1 MASETLTRLVTYDDY
16 RHLPDDGKQ
25 YQIIGGELYMTPAPT
40 TIHQRVSR
48 NLLRLVDDY
57 VTQHN
62 LGEVFYAPVDVV
74 LSMTDVVQP
83 DIVFISSKRL
93 NIITKKNIVEAP
105 DLVVEILSEHT
116 ESIDRKKKKA
126 LYELHGVKEY
136 RIADP
141 HTRTLEIFTLEAT
154 GFEQYSRFSD
164 SGRSDVSTPIF
175 PEMSFKLNELWQ

>member
-40 TIHQRVSR
+40 TLHQRIA
-48 NLLRLVDDY
+48 LRIKVKLFEY
-57 VTQHN
+57 VEKKE
-62 LGEVFYAPVDVV
+62 LGEILDAPVDVV

-83 DIVFISSKRL
+83 DIVFVAKERL

-116 ESIDRKKKKA
+116 ESIDRNKKKE
-126 LYELHGVKEY
+126 LYERHGVNEY
-136 RIADP
+136 WMVDPEAKRIEQYVPEQQAFVLK
-141 HTRTLEIFTLEAT
+141 TTAGTKKLTSILLEGFTLDEIFT
-154 GFEQYSRFSD
+154 
-164 SGRSDVSTPIF
+164 
-175 PEMSFKLNELWQ
+175 